1 MNGKRAAMFGSLVDI
16 KNVNAHR
23 CARLTIDVPA
33 EHAAEIVAMFGWPT
47 MADPVPVAV
56 ARMAG
61 GWEKKETRSL
71 AQQAGAL
78 CANAVFQIFLDCQS
92 EEECANAVR
101 GLCGVKSRSEIR
113 AGTEA
118 GEAWLDLV
126 QRFHG
131 WQEAERSGVEQ

>member
-1 MNGKRAAMFGSLVDI
+1 MNGRRAAMFGSLVDI
-16 KNVNAHR
+16 KNVNSHKSV
-23 CARLTIDVPA
+23 RLTIDIPA
-33 EHAAEIVAMFGWPT
+33 EQAPEVVEMFGWPT
-47 MADPVPVAV
+47 QAQPLPVAI

-78 CANAVFQIFLDCQS
+78 CANAVFQVFLDCQS

-101 GLCGVKSRSEIR
+101 GLCGVESRSEIM
-113 AGTEA
+113 AGTPA
-118 GEAWLDLV
+118 GETWLDLV

>member
-1 MNGKRAAMFGSLVDI
+1 MNGRRAAMFGSLVDL
-16 KNVNAHR
+16 KNVNSHKSV
-23 CARLTIDVPA
+23 RLTIDIPA
-33 EHAAEIVAMFGWPT
+33 EQASEVVEMFGWPT
-47 MADPVPVAV
+47 QAQPVPVAI

-78 CANAVFQIFLDCQS
+78 CANAVFQVFLDCQT
-92 EEECANAVR
+92 ETDAAEAVR
-101 GLCGVKSRSEIR
+101 GLCGVESRSEIR
-113 AGTEA
+113 AGTPA